1 MSWWPDLTETRM
13 NGIRKQLGM
22 EPQIYS
28 PRQDIQHQFDTRII
42 EIRMRNAER
51 EREYALKT
59 AIDRARILNNKNE
72 LYIGKAVERYNL
84 FPPRHYNR
92 QDRSGH

>member
-1 MSWWPDLTETRM
+1 MTETRM
-13 NGIRKQLGM
+13 NEIRKQLGM

-28 PRQDIQHQFDTRII
+28 PRQDIQHQIDTRII

-51 EREYALKT
+51 EMEYALKT
-59 AIDRARILNNKNE
+59 AIDRARILNDENE
-72 LYIGKAVERYNL
+72 PQVGKAVERYNL
-84 FPPRHYNR
+84 FPPRHCNL

>member
-1 MSWWPDLTETRM
+1 MTETRM
-13 NGIRKQLGM
+13 NEIRKQLGM

-28 PRQDIQHQFDTRII
+28 PRQDIQHQIDTRII

-59 AIDRARILNNKNE
+59 AIDRARILNDENE
-72 LYIGKAVERYNL
+72 PQVGKAVERYNL
-84 FPPRHYNR
+84 FPPRHCNL